1 MTRGLLDT
9 SIFIAQEQ
17 ARPLAALPQEI
28 AVSVVTLGELELGVL
43 SADDGDTRARRASTL
58 STARASD
65 PVPIVEATMTAFA
78 ALVHDCRGA
87 GLRPKVLDALTRR
100 RPSSRGCRWC
110 PRTTTSTR
118 WLACTVDC
126 RSSESKSFAPR
137 GGMHNPGHV
146 GPIEAWLGLCTL
158 GAA

>member
-17 ARPLAALPQEI
+17 ARPLAALPHEI

-78 ALVHDCRGA
+78 ALVHDCLGA
-87 GLRPKVLDALTRR
+87 GLRPKVLDALIAATAIEQGLPVVTQDDDFDSMARVH
-100 RPSSRGCRWC
+100 SRLSVER
-110 PRTTTSTR
+110 
-118 WLACTVDC
+118 V
-126 RSSESKSFAPR
+126 
-137 GGMHNPGHV
+137 
-146 GPIEAWLGLCTL
+146 
-158 GAA
+158 

>member
-87 GLRPKVLDALTRR
+87 GLRPKVLDALIAATAIEQGLPVVPQDDDFDSMARVH
-100 RPSSRGCRWC
+100 SRLLVER
-110 PRTTTSTR
+110 
-118 WLACTVDC
+118 V
-126 RSSESKSFAPR
+126 
-137 GGMHNPGHV
+137 
-146 GPIEAWLGLCTL
+146 
-158 GAA
+158 

>member
-87 GLRPKVLDALTRR
+87 GLRPKVLDALIAATAIEQGLPVVPQDDDFDSMARVH
-100 RPSSRGCRWC
+100 SRLSVER
-110 PRTTTSTR
+110 
-118 WLACTVDC
+118 V
-126 RSSESKSFAPR
+126 
-137 GGMHNPGHV
+137 
-146 GPIEAWLGLCTL
+146 
-158 GAA
+158 

>member
-9 SIFIAQEQ
+9 SIFIAQEE

-43 SADDGDTRARRASTL
+43 SADDGDRRARRASTL
-58 STARASD
+58 SMARASD

-87 GLRPKVLDALTRR
+87 GLRPKVLDALIAATAIEQGLPVVTQDDDFDSMARAH
-100 RPSSRGCRWC
+100 SRLSVAR
-110 PRTTTSTR
+110 
-118 WLACTVDC
+118 V
-126 RSSESKSFAPR
+126 
-137 GGMHNPGHV
+137 
-146 GPIEAWLGLCTL
+146 
-158 GAA
+158 

>member
-1 MTRGLLDT
+1 VTRGLLDT

-87 GLRPKVLDALTRR
+87 GLRPKVLDALIAATAIEQGLPVVPQDDDFDSMARVH
-100 RPSSRGCRWC
+100 SRLSVER
-110 PRTTTSTR
+110 
-118 WLACTVDC
+118 V
-126 RSSESKSFAPR
+126 
-137 GGMHNPGHV
+137 
-146 GPIEAWLGLCTL
+146 
-158 GAA
+158 